1 MGKRVLIISSTPR
14 VNGNSYILAKSFAK
28 GAEDSGNEVEIINLR
43 ENKIDY
49 CIGCYSC
56 RKFGKCFQNDGM
68 NTINEKLLEAD
79 VIVFAS
85 PIYMYDV
92 CGQLKTFIDRIL
104 PIYKQLKSKEFY
116 YIASCAENDKEAIEP
131 SIKTIYGL
139 LDNLENPV
147 LKGVI
152 YGIDL
157 HKTGEAEESLAKEE
171 AYLLGK
177 NI

>member
-1 MGKRVLIISSTPR
+1 MKNVLIISSTLR
-14 VNGNSYILAKSFAK
+14 ANGNSHILAKAFAD
-28 GAEDSGNEVEIINLR
+28 GAKESGNEVELISLR
-43 ENKIDY
+43 ENKINY

-56 RKFGKCFQNDGM
+56 RTLGKCFQNDGM
-68 NTINEKLLEAD
+68 NEINEKLLKAD

-85 PIYMYDV
+85 PIYMYDI

-104 PIYKQLKSKEFY
+104 PVYKRLNSKEFY
-116 YIASCAENDKEAIEP
+116 YLASCAENDKEAIEP
-131 SIKTIYGL
+131 SIKSIQGL

-147 LKGVI
+147 LKGVV

-157 HKTGEAEESLAKEE
+157 HKTGEAENAEAKNE
-171 AYLLGK
+171 AYTLGK

>member
-116 YIASCAENDKEAIEP
+116 YIASCAENDKEEI
-131 SIKTIYGL
+131 L
-139 LDNLENPV
+139 F
-147 LKGVI
+147 
-152 YGIDL
+152 
-157 HKTGEAEESLAKEE
+157 
-171 AYLLGK
+171 
-177 NI
+177 